1 MFFMIT
7 IKVNDTTKTFS
18 KETNV
23 SQLLDELKIQS
34 NGIAIAINNDIVKR
48 TDWESVKL
56 SDNDSVLII
65 RSTQGG

>member
-1 MFFMIT
+1 MIT

-18 KETNV
+18 KETSV
-23 SQLLDELKIQS
+23 YQLLEELKIQS

-48 TDWESVKL
+48 ANWESFRL
-56 SDNDSVLII
+56 SDNDNVLII